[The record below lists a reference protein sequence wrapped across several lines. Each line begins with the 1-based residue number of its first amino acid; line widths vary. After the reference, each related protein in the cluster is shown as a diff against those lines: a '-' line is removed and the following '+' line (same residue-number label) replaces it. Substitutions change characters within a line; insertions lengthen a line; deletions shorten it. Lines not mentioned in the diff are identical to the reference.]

1 MASTGGMPDIKSRGM
16 ELFFV
21 QLIFLILSGICV
33 VIRAYV
39 RVFMVKK
46 VTLDDYLIFLAMAI
60 YFVYGCVAL
69 HGVLHGA
76 TGKRIEELS
85 LDAAALSLRAWYI
98 CEVLYSPATLAIR
111 ASVCVVLLRLSSQRL
126 HIWIIWI
133 NFVLIAIVS
142 TVFFFILTFQCS
154 PVSYFW
160 MQVYGLKGSC
170 IPVSVVPTAFWVH
183 SIISSLSDWCLGL
196 LPVAI
201 LWKVKINLRTKAI
214 IAFLLS
220 IGIIA
225 GVAPIVRLQYV
236 AEMEISIEFLYVTI
250 DVGMWSIMEPALG
263 IIAACLATYR
273 PLFKNWGFGWTANKR
288 SRSPSSKDISKGTG
302 SSGSTSGKRSS
313 FLPWRNSAVKELN
326 INANAA
332 NRASARVEPG
342 TTSPD
347 GSEMELNKRE
357 TDRSE
362 EVQTPRSWDIE
373 RGGPVDLSLGGQRA
387 SMTPEPLVLSRPSN
401 SNITVRTSV
410 NVTSKTADP
419 ESRPASRSTEGDSS
433 GALQHPDMPPPPPVS
448 RGRLA

>member
-1 MASTGGMPDIKSRGM
+1 M

-21 QLIFLILSGICV
+21 QLVFLLLSGICV

-39 RVFMVKK
+39 RIFMVKK
-46 VTLDDYLIFLAMAI
+46 VTLDDYLIFLAMTMYLA
-60 YFVYGCVAL
+60 YGTVAL

-85 LDAAALSLRAWYI
+85 VDAAALSLRAWFI
-98 CEVLYSPATLAIR
+98 CEVLYSPVTLAIR
-111 ASVCVVLLRLSSQRL
+111 ASVCVVLLRLASERV

-133 NFVLIAIVS
+133 NFVLITIVS
-142 TVFFFILTFQCS
+142 IVFFFLLLFQCS
-154 PVSYFW
+154 PVVYFW
-160 MQVYGLKGSC
+160 KQVYGLQGSC
-170 IPVSVVPTAFWVH
+170 VPVAVIPTAFWVH

-201 LWKVKINLRTKAI
+201 LWHVKINRRTKAI

-225 GVAPIVRLQYV
+225 GIAPMVRLQYV
-236 AEMEISIEFLYVTI
+236 KHMEISIEFLYVTI

-263 IIAACLATYR
+263 IIAACLATFR

-288 SRSPSSKDISKGTG
+288 SRSPSKSLGKETG

-313 FLPWRNSAVKELN
+313 FAPWRNSKATSLN
-326 INANAA
+326 VEAANAA
-332 NRASARVEPG
+332 NRNDARAEPG
-342 TTSPD
+342 TLSPD

-357 TDRSE
+357 TERSE

-373 RGGPVDLSLGGQRA
+373 RGGPVDLSLGQRT
-387 SMTPEPLVLSRPSN
+387 SMMPEPLVLSRASN

-410 NVTSKTADP
+410 NVTSQAADP
-419 ESRPASRSTEGDSS
+419 DSRPASRSTEGDGS
-433 GALQHPDMPPPPPVS
+433 GALQHPDMPAPPPVS
-448 RGRLA
+448 RGRLV